1 MAALLKV
8 PEIMRDLVDWSFLSF
23 SLRCSGGGG
32 GGGERGQCIM
42 LCNTKDYQRCT
53 TDTFYETT

>member
-32 GGGERGQCIM
+32 GGGAMHNALQ
-42 LCNTKDYQRCT
+42 Y
-53 TDTFYETT
+53 